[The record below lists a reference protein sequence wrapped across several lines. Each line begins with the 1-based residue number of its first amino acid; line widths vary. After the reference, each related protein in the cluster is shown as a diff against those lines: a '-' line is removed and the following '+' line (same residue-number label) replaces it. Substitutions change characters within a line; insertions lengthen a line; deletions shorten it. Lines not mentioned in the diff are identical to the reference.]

1 MKAVI
6 FACKEDLNF
15 MCWGAGVSASDL
27 VNLHLYSW
35 CDRDL

>member
-15 MCWGAGVSASDL
+15 MSWDGGVPASDL
-27 VNLHLYSW
+27 VNLHLCSC